1 MAITIIQ
8 YEQGDLVQLPT
19 PFNVV
24 GTVAIDQ
31 ETPSSSVNV
40 DFIVD
45 DEDHNYSFGPEL
57 ITLL

>member
-8 YEQGDLVQLPT
+8 YEQGDLVQLPA
-19 PFNVV
+19 PYNVV

-31 ETPSSSVNV
+31 ENPFTFVNV
-40 DFIVD
+40 DFTIGTTD
-45 DEDHNYSFGPEL
+45 YNISFGPEN